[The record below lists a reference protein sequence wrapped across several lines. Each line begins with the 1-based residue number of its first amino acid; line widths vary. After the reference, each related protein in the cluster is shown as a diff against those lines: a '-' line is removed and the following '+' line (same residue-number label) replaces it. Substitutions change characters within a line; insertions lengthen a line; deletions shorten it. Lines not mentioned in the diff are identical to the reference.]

1 MINSEKMTV
10 SELSL
15 CPVIAA
21 VKNEEQLDRALESEC
36 DVVFLLFGD
45 ILNVAALAARVKRAG
60 KRAILHLDLVA
71 GLAPREIAVDFI
83 AKTTSADGIIST
95 KPSLIRRAREL
106 GLFTVLR
113 VFVIDSMALSNI
125 AREREMVEPD
135 VFEILPGVM
144 PDVIERI
151 CNMMPTPVIAGGLI
165 STKHEILSALSAG
178 AIAVSTTHEEGWS
191 L

>member
-1 MINSEKMTV
+1 MKMTA
-10 SELSL
+10 SDLSL

-21 VKNEEQLDRALESEC
+21 VKNEAQLDRAVASDC
-36 DVVFLLFGD
+36 DTVFLLFGD
-45 ILNVAALAARVKRAG
+45 ILNISALVARVKEAG
-60 KRAILHLDLVA
+60 KRAIVHIDLVG

-83 AKTTSADGIIST
+83 AKTTAADGIIST
-95 KPSLIRRAREL
+95 KPSLVRRAREL
-106 GLFTVLR
+106 ALFTVLR

-151 CNMMPTPVIAGGLI
+151 CQMMPTPVIAGGLI
-165 STKHEILSALSAG
+165 STKREILSALSAG
-178 AIAVSTTHEEGWS
+178 AIAVSTTNEESWT